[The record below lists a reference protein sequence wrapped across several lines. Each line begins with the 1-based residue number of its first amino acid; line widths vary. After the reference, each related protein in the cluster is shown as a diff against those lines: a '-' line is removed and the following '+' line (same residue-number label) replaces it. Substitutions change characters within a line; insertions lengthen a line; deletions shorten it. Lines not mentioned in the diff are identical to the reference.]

1 MPSFL
6 LKLYKNVMTSK
17 QETHTI
23 FNRTWSVKTIL
34 PCESLSES
42 RLLLRRCE
50 WDHKG
55 TLYGTQSSFYMGQ
68 AELDAPGV

>member
-6 LKLYKNVMTSK
+6 LKLYKNIMTSK
-17 QETHTI
+17 QETHTT
-23 FNRTWSVKTIL
+23 FNHTWSVNTIS

-42 RLLLRRCE
+42 RLLLRGCE

-68 AELDAPGV
+68 PGLEAPGV